1 MKRIITILLVF
12 GLIGQAWAQP
22 NHAEPENREVPVTLP
37 VSTTLTLEQCIDLAL
52 QNQPSV
58 RQSELQQQI
67 SDNAV
72 EQTRRSQLPVVSGFS
87 NQGINFGR
95 NVDPYTNG
103 ITNAQIGTN
112 SAGLGL
118 NWTVFNG
125 LQLKNTLAQQGL
137 TAKAGQYDVAATKN
151 VVSLNTLLAYLQ
163 LLSAQDLLAT
173 SEVQVAVS
181 QRQMER
187 TEKLVKSGIT
197 APFNLYDAKS
207 QLANDEMQRVQARTN
222 LNTANL
228 TLLQLLNL
236 PATMPLQ
243 VTRLALDGQSGT
255 APMPFGATDA
265 YQLYMQARTFM
276 PEVLAADLRTEAARK
291 GLDLAKGLAYPSVVL
306 NANWGTSYSSAARR
320 TVFGNEII
328 EQTTTGFVDV
338 AGQPYPVKM
347 LMPTSGTERIGYF
360 GQLGNNQYKSM
371 GVSVRIP
378 VLNGLQVRYRTTD
391 ARLRQQVA
399 ESQAEGVRRGLRQA
413 IDQAVNQWQ
422 NAYERYVALDQQV
435 VVLGQSYKAAEARYN
450 AGLLNAVDYNLAK
463 SNLDRASV
471 NLIQAQ
477 YETLLRA
484 KVAGFYRN
492 GTL

>member
-12 GLIGQAWAQP
+12 GLIGRTWAQP
-22 NHAEPENREVPVTLP
+22 NHTEPENREVPVTLP
-37 VSTTLTLEQCIDLAL
+37 VSTTLTLEQCIELAL

-58 RQSELQQQI
+58 RQSELQGQLA
-67 SDNAV
+67 DNAV

-118 NWTVFNG
+118 NWMVFNG
-125 LQLKNTLAQQGL
+125 FQLKNTLVQQSL
-137 TAKAGQYDVAATKN
+137 TAKVGQYDVAATKN
-151 VVSLNTLLAYLQ
+151 AVSLNTLLAYLQ
-163 LLSAQDLLAT
+163 LLSAQDLLAA
-173 SEVQVAVS
+173 SDVQLTVS
-181 QRQMER
+181 QRQVER
-187 TEKLVKSGIT
+187 TEKLVKSGTT

-207 QLANDEMQRVQARTN
+207 QLASDEMQRVQARTN

-228 TLLQLLNL
+228 TLLQLLNV
-236 PATMPLQ
+236 PATTPLQ
-243 VTRLALDGQSGT
+243 VTRLALDGPSGNT
-255 APMPFGATDA
+255 LTQPGTTDG
-265 YQLYMQARTFM
+265 YQLYTSARTFM

-320 TVFGNEII
+320 TVFGDEMI

-338 AGQPYPVKM
+338 AGQAYPVKM
-347 LMPTSGTERIGYF
+347 LMPMSGAERIGYF
-360 GQLGNNQYKSM
+360 GQLGNNQYKSI
-371 GVSVRIP
+371 GVSIRIP
-378 VLNGLQVRYRTTD
+378 ILNGLQVRYRTTD
-391 ARLRQQVA
+391 ARLRQQMA

-422 NAYERYVALDQQV
+422 NAYERYAALDQQV

-471 NLIQAQ
+471 NLIQAR

-484 KVAGFYRN
+484 KVAEFYRN
-492 GTL
+492 GRL

>member
-1 MKRIITILLVF
+1 MRRILATLLMF

-22 NHAEPENREVPVTLP
+22 NHTEPVTQANAVTRP
-37 VSTTLTLEQCIDLAL
+37 TSTTLTLEQCIELAL

-58 RQSELQQQI
+58 RQSELQQQLA
-67 SDNAV
+67 DNTV
-72 EQTRRSQLPVVSGFS
+72 EQTRRSQLPQLSGFS
-87 NQGINFGR
+87 NQGVNFGR

-125 LQLKNTLAQQGL
+125 FQLKNTLTQQSL

-151 VVSLNTLLAYLQ
+151 AVSLNTLLAYLQ
-163 LLSAQDLLAT
+163 LLSAQDLLAA

-181 QRQMER
+181 QRQVER
-187 TEKLVKSGIT
+187 TEKLVKSGTT
-197 APFNLYDAKS
+197 APFNLYDAQS
-207 QLANDEMQRVQARTN
+207 QLANDEKQHVQARTN

-236 PATMPLQ
+236 PATTPLQ
-243 VTRLALDGQSGT
+243 VTRLALDGQWGNTPAQPGT
-255 APMPFGATDA
+255 TDG
-265 YQLYMQARTFM
+265 YQLYAQARTFM
-276 PEVLAADLRTEAARK
+276 PEVLAADLRTKAAQK

-320 TVFGNEII
+320 SVYGSEMI

-338 AGQPYPVKM
+338 AGQAYPVKV
-347 LMPTSGTERIGYF
+347 LTPTSGTERIGYF
-360 GQLGNNQYKSM
+360 GQLGNNQYKSI
-371 GVSVRIP
+371 GLSIRIP
-378 VLNGLQVRYRTTD
+378 ILNGFQVRYRTTT
-391 ARLRQQVA
+391 ARLQQQVA
-399 ESQAEGVRRGLRQA
+399 ESQAEDIRRGLRQA

-422 NAYERYVALDQQV
+422 NAYERYIALEQQV
-435 VVLGQSYKAAEARYN
+435 AVLGQSYKAAEARYN
-450 AGLLNAVDYNLAK
+450 AGLLNAVDYNLSK

-471 NLIQAQ
+471 NLIQAR

-484 KVAGFYRN
+484 KVAEFYRN
-492 GTL
+492 GVL